1 MEQHI
6 KKIIFGII
14 AVITLIVFM
23 FYFAACNNDITSNF
37 ANVRTKS
44 IELTDEDGETIAKVK
59 ADKDASGRSV
69 VSIVDKDGSV
79 LGVFQ
84 AK

>member
-37 ANVRTKS
+37 GNVRTKS

-59 ADKDASGRSV
+59 AVKDASGRSV

-79 LGVFQ
+79 LGVFH

>member
-6 KKIIFGII
+6 KKIIFGIV

-23 FYFAACNNDITSNF
+23 FYFVACGNDITSNF
-37 ANVRTKS
+37 GNVRTKS
-44 IELTDEDGETIAKVK
+44 IELTDEDGETIARVK
-59 ADKDASGRSV
+59 AVKDASGRSV